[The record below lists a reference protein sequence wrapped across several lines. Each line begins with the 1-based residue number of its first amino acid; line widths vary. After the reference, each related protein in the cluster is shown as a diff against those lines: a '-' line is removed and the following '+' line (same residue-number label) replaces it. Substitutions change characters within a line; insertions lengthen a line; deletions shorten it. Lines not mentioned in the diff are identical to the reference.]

1 MSKCETGLAHSTD
14 EAKTWSKPELL
25 NVNNSLGPHYGGSGL
40 NHGIQIRKGPHAGRL
55 AMARRMNCKAA
66 MGDHNEQQYFHS
78 FVIYSDDNGTS
89 LSCAPEAIICV
100 YGRVYCSQV
109 QLGRQDSS
117 CREAGPSA
125 KSRR

>member
-1 MSKCETGLAHSTD
+1 
-14 EAKTWSKPELL
+14 
-25 NVNNSLGPHYGGSGL
+25 
-40 NHGIQIRKGPHAGRL
+40 
-55 AMARRMNCKAA
+55 MARRMNCKAA

-89 LSCAPEAIICV
+89 SSCAPEAIICV

-109 QLGRQDSS
+109 QLGRQDSC